1 MPSNEFTSVC
11 REMAQ
16 FSETIGIEADKEG
29 IRFTA
34 QGDMVKGEVYLKQ
47 NDAEE
52 EGKQIAIE
60 LTEAIE
66 SCSFALR
73 YLNMFNKCSQ
83 FSPTVTISMGQG
95 TPMVIT

>member
-1 MPSNEFTSVC
+1 MPSSEFTSVC

-73 YLNMFNKCSQ
+73 
-83 FSPTVTISMGQG
+83 
-95 TPMVIT
+95 